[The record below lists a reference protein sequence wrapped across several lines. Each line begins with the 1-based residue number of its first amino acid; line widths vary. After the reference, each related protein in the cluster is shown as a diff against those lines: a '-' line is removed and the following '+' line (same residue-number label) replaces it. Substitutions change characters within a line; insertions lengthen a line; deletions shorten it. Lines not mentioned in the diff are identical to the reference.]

1 MNDLDVLREYAPE
14 APLLTLSELSAP
26 RKRVLAEVTQDRR
39 SFRPP
44 AAERRRAKRHGPAR
58 RIAIGGVT
66 VAAAAAITAGV
77 LAGTHRT
84 APAPVTVPA
93 TVPVT
98 VPAKLTAREVL
109 EHAASAALKEP
120 AVVPRDDQF
129 VYTKVVGPGGVAEL
143 SWLSVDGTRNGL
155 TESPMNGQVQK
166 TVQLGCVNGS
176 RTMRTPG
183 RDGKPLKGGHKPIV
197 AKKPVPMDGPGVTVP
212 MDGPVVTVPCTP
224 ELAFFPDMPTT
235 AAAMGPYLER
245 TQGVRLN
252 DLNDLSKTVGEVL
265 QSDYILPAQRA
276 ALYRFLATTPGLT
289 VDRHVRDVSGR
300 PGIGVV
306 WRFYGSK
313 AMNIFDPRTFAYLG
327 MTTWGE
333 QGQVGGAAL
342 VQTAVVDRAGELP

>member
-1 MNDLDVLREYAPE
+1 MNDLDLLRECAPE
-14 APLLTLSELSAP
+14 APLLSSVELSDA
-26 RKRVLAEVTQDRR
+26 RHRVQTTIAR
-39 SFRPP
+39 SRAASASGVRPP
-44 AAERRRAKRHGPAR
+44 RAELRTGAAR
-58 RIAIGGVT
+58 RMAIGGVT

-77 LAGTHRT
+77 LVGTKTT
-84 APAPVTVPA
+84 APAVL
-93 TVPVT
+93 T

-109 EHAASAALKEP
+109 EHAASAALKAP
-120 AVVPRDDQF
+120 VVVPRDDQF
-129 VYTKVVGPGGVAEL
+129 VYTKVVGLGGVAEL

-155 TESPMNGQVQK
+155 TESPMNGKLQK
-166 TVQLGCVNGS
+166 TVQLGCVNGA
-176 RTMRTPG
+176 RKIRTPG
-183 RDGKPLKGGHKPIV
+183 RDGKPIKGGHKPII
-197 AKKPVPMDGPGVTVP
+197 AKTPVP

-224 ELAFFPDMPTT
+224 ERAFFPDMPTT

-252 DLNDLSKTVGEVL
+252 DLNDLSKTVGFMLET
-265 QSDYILPAQRA
+265 DYILPAQRA
-276 ALYRFLATTPGLT
+276 ALYEYLAGTPGLT

-313 AMNIFDPRTFAYLG
+313 AMNIFDQRTFAYLG

-342 VQTAVVDRAGELP
+342 VRTAVVDRAGELP